1 MGKSSGNRRQ
11 QAEEAKADFSVEAT
25 VIRAAPVA
33 HIDVVKTADFVASLP
48 PEILP
53 MLDKERPYAE
63 VCGLPGAA
71 FTQDGKLFNTQGH
84 FVDPKNCT
92 EIQDDPDKPQSEE
105 YVGYNQVTLVE
116 SEPASGKAALSF
128 SEAVIYGE
136 IRE

>member
-1 MGKSSGNRRQ
+1 MGKSSGNKRE
-11 QAEEAKADFSVEAT
+11 QAEEAKADFRVDIE
-25 VIRAAPVA
+25 VIKA
-33 HIDVVKTADFVASLP
+33 ADFVAALS
-48 PEILP
+48 PEVLP
-53 MLDKERPYAE
+53 MLDWNRPYAE

-71 FTQDGKLFNTQGH
+71 FTQDDRLFNTEGH

-105 YVGYNQVTLVE
+105 YTGYNQVTLVE
-116 SEPASGKAALSF
+116 SDPATGKPAPSF